1 MARLRRARTR
11 PDDAVWDIAVRLL
24 DDRDLRHRH
33 PQHRSSVAV
42 AAGSHVHVLRLR
54 DLHRRRGRHAPQ
66 RSPVSDGGFR
76 SDARHAAAGDR
87 DRHSR
92 RGSRCRA
99 VSGLFRLHQFP
110 SRLRQLPHALDDA
123 DCFPLRGD
131 PDFRSADRA
140 VHRRAARQRHP
151 QRLRPPRAARRAGAH
166 HADRP
171 DCEGGALVSAPL
183 ILALMTV
190 LFLVFGYMGVPVA
203 FSLMA
208 GVLVGAMFTDVSMP
222 AIIQKMFDGVDNEAL
237 LAIPFFL
244 LVGELMSS
252 ANVVM
257 RVANLALAL
266 VGHIRGGLSQVVT
279 VFSMMFSEMSGST
292 TADVA
297 VISRALGGPMKR
309 ESYDPPFIPAII
321 AAASTIA
328 ALVPPSI
335 TAVVYFAVGNVSI
348 AGLFMAGVVPGLMI
362 GFGLMIYCYFFGPPG
377 TRKPRASMRQVMFA
391 TGDAA
396 LPLMIP
402 VILLGGILTGW
413 FTPTEAG
420 VVAVIW
426 IIAVVIPALN
436 RGHFRKIPYDFCLA
450 GLIFS
455 LPLITI
461 GAANA
466 FGWMLAYLRGAIVI
480 ADWITSIAGN
490 DPQYMMLLL
499 VLLFTVIGDFIE
511 PVPTIIIFMPLV
523 NTLTQAGDINGVH
536 MGVVLIATLAF
547 GLITPPYGLVL
558 LMASKFVGVSFGKAL
573 RAALPIYVVFLVTIA
588 FAIYFPKA
596 VLWLPKQVNPA
607 SVGCFK
613 NPSGP
618 GYIWPP

>member
-1 MARLRRARTR
+1 M
-11 PDDAVWDIAVRLL
+11 
-24 DDRDLRHRH
+24 
-33 PQHRSSVAV
+33 
-42 AAGSHVHVLRLR
+42 
-54 DLHRRRGRHAPQ
+54 
-66 RSPVSDGGFR
+66 
-76 SDARHAAAGDR
+76 
-87 DRHSR
+87 
-92 RGSRCRA
+92 
-99 VSGLFRLHQFP
+99 SGTL
-110 SRLRQLPHALDDA
+110 
-123 DCFPLRGD
+123 
-131 PDFRSADRA
+131 
-140 VHRRAARQRHP
+140 
-151 QRLRPPRAARRAGAH
+151 
-166 HADRP
+166 
-171 DCEGGALVSAPL
+171 
-183 ILALMTV
+183 TV
-190 LFLVFGYMGVPVA
+190 LFMTFLFLFFGYLGVPVA
-203 FSLMA
+203 FSLLA
-208 GVLVGAMFTDVSMP
+208 GTLIGAMFTDVSQT
-222 AIIQKMFDGVDNEAL
+222 AIIQKMFDGMDNEAL

-252 ANVVM
+252 ANVVQ
-257 RVANLALAL
+257 RVANLSLSL

-279 VFSMMFSEMSGST
+279 VFSMFFPEMSGST

-309 ESYDPPFIPAII
+309 EGYDPPFIAAII

-335 TAVVYFAVGNVSI
+335 TAVVYGAVGNVSI
-348 AGLFMAGVVPGLMI
+348 AGLFMAGVVPGFMI
-362 GFGLMIYCYFFGPPG
+362 GFGLMIYCYFFGPSG
-377 TRKPRASMRQVMFA
+377 VRKSRAPLRQIVFA

-426 IIAVVIPALN
+426 IILVVIPALN
-436 RGHFRKIPYDFCLA
+436 RGHIKRIPYDFCLA

-466 FGWMLAYLRGAIVI
+466 FGWMLAYLRGAAVI

-490 DPQYMMLLL
+490 DPHYIMLLM
-499 VLLFTVIGDFIE
+499 VLLFTVVGDFIE

-523 NTLTQAGDINGVH
+523 NALTQACDIHGVQ

-558 LMASKFVGVSFGKAL
+558 LMASKFVGISFGKAL
-573 RAALPIYVVFLVTIA
+573 RAALPIYVVFLITIT
-588 FAIYFPKA
+588 FTIYFPSV
-596 VLWLPKQVNPA
+596 VLWLPKHVIPE

-613 NPSGP
+613 SPAGT
-618 GYIWPP
+618 GYICPP

>member
-1 MARLRRARTR
+1 
-11 PDDAVWDIAVRLL
+11 V
-24 DDRDLRHRH
+24 
-33 PQHRSSVAV
+33 S
-42 AAGSHVHVLRLR
+42 
-54 DLHRRRGRHAPQ
+54 
-66 RSPVSDGGFR
+66 SPVVLG
-76 SDARHAAAGDR
+76 
-87 DRHSR
+87 
-92 RGSRCRA
+92 
-99 VSGLFRLHQFP
+99 
-110 SRLRQLPHALDDA
+110 
-123 DCFPLRGD
+123 
-131 PDFRSADRA
+131 
-140 VHRRAARQRHP
+140 
-151 QRLRPPRAARRAGAH
+151 
-166 HADRP
+166 
-171 DCEGGALVSAPL
+171 
-183 ILALMTV
+183 LMTFCF
-190 LFLVFGYMGVPVA
+190 LFFGYLGVPVP

-208 GVLVGAMFTDVSMP
+208 GVFVGALLSDVSLA
-222 AIIQKMFDGVDNEAL
+222 AIIQKMFDGVDSEAL

-252 ANVVM
+252 ANVVV
-257 RVANLALAL
+257 RVANLSLAL

-279 VFSMMFSEMSGST
+279 VFSMLFSEMSGST

-297 VISRALGGPMKR
+297 VISRALGGPMKK
-309 ESYDPPFIPAII
+309 EGYDPAFIAAII

-335 TAVVYFAVGNVSI
+335 TAVVYGAVGSVSI

-362 GFGLMIYCYFFGPPG
+362 GFGLMIYCFFFGPPG
-377 TRKPRASMRQVMFA
+377 RRKARAPFGEVALAAR
-391 TGDAA
+391 DAA
-396 LPLMIP
+396 LPMMIP

-420 VVAVIW
+420 VVAVVW
-426 IIAVVIPALN
+426 IIAVIIPALN
-436 RGHFRKIPYDFCLA
+436 RGHLWALPYDFCVA

-466 FGWMLAYLRGAIVI
+466 FGWMLAYMRGAIVI

-490 DPQYMMLLL
+490 DPHLIMLLL
-499 VLLFTVIGDFIE
+499 VVLFTIIGDFIE

-523 NTLTQAGDINGVH
+523 NTLTQVGDINPVH

-558 LMASKFVGVSFGKAL
+558 LMASKFVGVRFSHAL

-588 FAIYFPKA
+588 FTIYFPSV
-596 VLWLPKQVNPA
+596 VLWLPKQVIPA

-613 NPSGP
+613 APEGP
-618 GYIWPP
+618 GYICPK